1 MARQEGYDIS
11 DDIVRFPRDLKA
23 RHNHLVELGNQR
35 EDDKR
40 LKGYKKLDE
49 QIKQRLPEMKR
60 YFWED
65 TEYMII
71 PAGTCKE
78 LMDEGRS
85 LHHCVGRNDTYMKK
99 MADGISW
106 ILFLRK
112 KENLD
117 RPYYTI
123 EISLKDDHII
133 QFYSEY
139 DRQPDKGIITDV
151 LNRYKSSIRKKKIK
165 IQVPA
170 AGIA

>member
-1 MARQEGYDIS
+1 
-11 DDIVRFPRDLKA
+11 
-23 RHNHLVELGNQR
+23 
-35 EDDKR
+35 
-40 LKGYKKLDE
+40 
-49 QIKQRLPEMKR
+49 
-60 YFWED
+60 
-65 TEYMII
+65 
-71 PAGTCKE
+71 
-78 LMDEGRS
+78 MDEGRS